1 MFLSLGG
8 WPEGAEVNQ
17 ATADTEA
24 VQAQPGQP
32 ADDGV
37 PLPQVLVITMVTMVT
52 MVTV

>member
-1 MFLSLGG
+1 MFLPLGG

-52 MVTV
+52 V